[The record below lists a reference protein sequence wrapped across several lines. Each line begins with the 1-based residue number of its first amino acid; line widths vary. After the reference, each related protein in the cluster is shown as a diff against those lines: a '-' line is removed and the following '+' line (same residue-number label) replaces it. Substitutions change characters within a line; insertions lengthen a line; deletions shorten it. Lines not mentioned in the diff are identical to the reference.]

1 MSHKTISP
9 KMAKILIG
17 AGVVALVVLNVALAL
32 WGGDPAAAKK
42 SSSKSEAETTASET
56 FPRASGDNAAS
67 EDEESRTWEEAKSNL
82 KVIYGQQYLDELG
95 EDADY
100 ILTAAESF
108 LSSMGYS
115 TDGLEVGVPKAAQSV
130 ETSGETVIWITI
142 PDAEATLTV
151 QGYSGSD
158 LWQVGW
164 LPQDQAAEIGVAAGS
179 SSKSTTQ
186 AKMVSVT
193 RASKLSGTLP
203 QACCAGLA
211 DAWAKWV
218 NANRAGSSVDS
229 AEILA
234 DSISQSGDTWSF
246 KMVDYSVASTPD
258 AQEASYFK
266 VSYDAA
272 HGTFSFA
279 VTTGE

>member
-32 WGGDPAAAKK
+32 WGGDPAPTKK
-42 SSSKSEAETTASET
+42 SSSNSEAETAASET
-56 FPRASGDNAAS
+56 FPQAT
-67 EDEESRTWEEAKSNL
+67 EDVEQRTWEEAKSNL

-142 PDAEATLTV
+142 PDADATLTV

-179 SSKSTTQ
+179 STKSTSTS
-186 AKMVSVT
+186 KMVSIT

-203 QACCAGLA
+203 EACTAGLA
-211 DAWAKWV
+211 AAWAEWA
-218 NANRAGSSVDS
+218 NTNRAGSSTDS
-229 AEILA
+229 AEILR
-234 DSISQSGDTWSF
+234 DSVSQSGDTWTF
-246 KMVDYSVASTPD
+246 KIVDYSVASTPD
-258 AQEASYFK
+258 AQDATYFK
-266 VSYDAA
+266 VTYDAA
-272 HGTFSFA
+272 HGTFAFA
-279 VTTGE
+279 VAEGE